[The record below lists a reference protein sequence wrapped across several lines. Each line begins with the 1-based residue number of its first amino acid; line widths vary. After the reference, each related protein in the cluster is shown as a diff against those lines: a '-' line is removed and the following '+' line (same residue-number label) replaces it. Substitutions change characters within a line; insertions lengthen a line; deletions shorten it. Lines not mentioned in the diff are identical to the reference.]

1 MALYG
6 YLDQF
11 LQALYPKRLLQRWM
25 IPKFIQQDRWF
36 VTGRENERQVARL
49 DRFGDGEDRLF
60 VEIDIHDCDIE
71 MGLLYELDCLTN
83 AARLSGRQVH
93 QWLCD
98 GTVLFN
104 CNVYG
109 VDAGL

>member
-1 MALYG
+1 
-6 YLDQF
+6 
-11 LQALYPKRLLQRWM
+11 
-25 IPKFIQQDRWF
+25 
-36 VTGRENERQVARL
+36 
-49 DRFGDGEDRLF
+49 
-60 VEIDIHDCDIE
+60 